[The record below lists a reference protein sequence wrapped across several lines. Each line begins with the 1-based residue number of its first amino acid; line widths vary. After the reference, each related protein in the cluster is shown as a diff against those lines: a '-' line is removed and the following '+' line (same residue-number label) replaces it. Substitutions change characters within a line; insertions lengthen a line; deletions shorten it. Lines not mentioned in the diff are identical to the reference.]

1 MPRLTVEDG
10 KRLVLHKVLSAPVED
25 TTDAGLAN
33 LLRALE
39 ISARANGIVLKGP
52 QVFHTSVV
60 DAGGDPVQS
69 VELLVQCASPPDAA
83 PVGYSYLEELRTG
96 PCLYCRFVGHEEDL
110 GHAHEAISL
119 RAYEDGLSFMGE
131 SYSVTVDRKG
141 GEVTV
146 DVFYPVSEGER

>member
-10 KRLVLHKVLSAPVED
+10 KRLVLHNVLSASVED
-25 TTDAGLAN
+25 PTDAGLVN

-39 ISARANGIVLKGP
+39 VSARANGIVLKGP
-52 QVFHTSVV
+52 QVFHTSVE
-60 DAGGDPVQS
+60 DTDGEPVQS
-69 VELLVQCASPPDAA
+69 IELLVQCASPPDAVPA
-83 PVGYSYLEELRTG
+83 GYSYLEELRTG

-146 DVFYPVSEGER
+146 DVFYPVSEDER